1 MNIPKITITEAII
14 LEGAIKQIEQRLR
27 QIEVAFP
34 ICRHSKRKNRLNKKY
49 RYFVH
54 IHTELIKRLQALPGY

>member
-1 MNIPKITITEAII
+1 MNMSKITITEEML

-27 QIEVAFP
+27 RMEVAST
-34 ICRHSKRKNRLNKKY
+34 ICRHSKRKNQLNKKY

-54 IHTELIKRLQALPGY
+54 FHSELIKRLQALPGY